1 MGHGGVSA
9 AGASSS
15 SSKLIHSAGHRNVT
29 WPPGGAGGT
38 GTAWQEQGGTG
49 PPYRRA
55 SRGCCA
61 SPWGPA
67 PSSSPAW
74 SPSPRPGGR
83 GRSRTAAPCCRS
95 STSWRCSTRLCAQPA
110 LTGWLRGTASPP
122 PPGHSSSLPVPPPH
136 ARTVGL
142 AALHALDAEQ
152 QVLVPQVLQ
161 VGQDGVQLHGE
172 RAGLGGAAGQ
182 GARLGSVLGDG
193 DSPLCSSGFIP
204 GHGEVRGM
212 GTRRQ
217 EDARGPCRVRGVPRA
232 AAWPTSPS

>member
-15 SSKLIHSAGHRNVT
+15 SSKLIHSAGAQKCHLA
-29 WPPGGAGGT
+29 PGGAGGT

-49 PPYRRA
+49 LPYHRA

-161 VGQDGVQLHGE
+161 VRQDGVQLHGE
-172 RAGLGGAAGQ
+172 RGELLWGRAHGWAL
-182 GARLGSVLGDG
+182 
-193 DSPLCSSGFIP
+193 SSGTVTAP
-204 GHGEVRGM
+204 CAPRGSSQGMVR
-212 GTRRQ
+212 
-217 EDARGPCRVRGVPRA
+217 
-232 AAWPTSPS
+232 